1 MWPNKRRA
9 VKRFAAGLLSLRF
22 AAALTGAAPADP
34 LKIRQGYGSAPGSM
48 APIIFDQPKLLKHY
62 GQSYTVEFT
71 RFGGAAPQMTAFAG
85 GELDM
90 ANFAYANLGMA
101 VINAHLDDARI
112 VADGF
117 QDGVPGYYSVQFF
130 VTKDSPI
137 KGVDDLKGRII
148 ATNAIGGAADIAVRG
163 FMRQRHLE
171 EKTDYRLIEG
181 GFATLV
187 PMMFDHK
194 ADVIALV
201 PPFNYDP
208 RLKDGARMVFTQS
221 ELIGQSQMNFVIAHA
236 AFLAKN
242 RAALTDY
249 YEDYLRGLDWF
260 LDPKNR
266 SEAIDIVAQF
276 TKVPAQQYTGWLFDK
291 GDYYHDPNAQIN
303 LAVLKQN
310 LQLCYEL
317 GIISQPVDPAKY
329 LDESIVQDAR
339 KRLDAAGQR

>member
-1 MWPNKRRA
+1 MLKTPSGELLGGIA
-9 VKRFAAGLLSLRF
+9 VMKLAAIIV
-22 AAALTGAAPADP
+22 AAAVLASNAAADP
-34 LKIRQGYGSAPGSM
+34 LKIRQGYGSAPGAM
-48 APIIFDQPKLLKHY
+48 APVIFAQPSLLRHY

-85 GELDM
+85 NELDL
-90 ANFAYANLGMA
+90 ANFAYANIAMA
-101 VINAHLDDARI
+101 VINAGLDDARI
-112 VADGF
+112 VSDGF

-130 VTKDSPI
+130 VDKDSPI
-137 KGVDDLKGRII
+137 TGIDDLKGTVI

-208 RLKDGARMVFTQS
+208 RLKDRGRMVFTQRD
-221 ELIGQSQMNFVIAHA
+221 LIGQTQMNFVVAHA
-236 AFLAKN
+236 GYLAKN
-242 RAALTDY
+242 RAALVDY

-266 SEAIDIVAQF
+266 AAAIDIVARF
-276 TKVPAQQYTGWLFDK
+276 TKVPAEQYRGWLFDK
-291 GDYYHDPNAQIN
+291 GDYYHDPNGLIN
-303 LAVLKQN
+303 VGVLKRN
-310 LQLCYEL
+310 LQTVADL
-317 GIISQPVDPAKY
+317 GIVSRAIDPAQY
-329 LDESIVQDAR
+329 LDESIVIEAR
-339 KRLDAAGQR
+339 KRLQGN

>member
-1 MWPNKRRA
+1 MTRSFLPA
-9 VKRFAAGLLSLRF
+9 LALVL
-22 AAALTGAAPADP
+22 AAALTSAAAAEP
-34 LKIRQGYGSAPGSM
+34 LKIRQGYGSAPASM
-48 APIIFDQPKLLKHY
+48 APIIFEQTNLLKHY

-85 GELDM
+85 GELDL

-101 VINAHLDDARI
+101 VINARIDDARI
-112 VADGF
+112 VSDGF

-130 VTKDSPI
+130 VNKDSPI
-137 KGVDDLKGRII
+137 KGVDDLKGRVI

-171 EKTDYRLIEG
+171 EKTAYRLIEG

-187 PMMFDHK
+187 PMMFDRK

-221 ELIGQSQMNFVIAHA
+221 DLIGQTQMNFVVAHA
-236 AFLAKN
+236 AFLQKN

-266 SEAIDIVAQF
+266 TQAIDIVAKF
-276 TKVPAQQYTGWLFDK
+276 TKVPAGQYAGWLFDR
-291 GDYYHDPNAQIN
+291 GDYYHNPDALINAN
-303 LAVLKQN
+303 VLKAN

-317 GIISQPVDPAKY
+317 GIISKPVDPANY

-339 KRLDAAGQR
+339 KRLNAEGQR

>member
-1 MWPNKRRA
+1 VTRSFLPA
-9 VKRFAAGLLSLRF
+9 LALVL
-22 AAALTGAAPADP
+22 AAALPSAAAAEP
-34 LKIRQGYGSAPGSM
+34 LKIRQGYGSAPASM
-48 APIIFDQPKLLKHY
+48 APIIFEQTNLLKHY

-85 GELDM
+85 GELDL

-101 VINAHLDDARI
+101 VINARIDDARI
-112 VADGF
+112 VSDGF

-130 VTKDSPI
+130 VNKDSPI
-137 KGVDDLKGRII
+137 KRVDDLKGRVI

-171 EKTDYRLIEG
+171 EKTAYRLIEG

-187 PMMFDHK
+187 PMMFDRK

-221 ELIGQSQMNFVIAHA
+221 DLIGQTQMNFVVAHA
-236 AFLAKN
+236 AFLQKN

-266 SEAIDIVAQF
+266 TQAIDIVAKF
-276 TKVPAQQYTGWLFDK
+276 TKVPAGQYAGWLFDK
-291 GDYYHDPNAQIN
+291 GDYYHNPDALIN
-303 LAVLKQN
+303 VNVLKAN

-317 GIISQPVDPAKY
+317 GIISKPVDPANY

-339 KRLDAAGQR
+339 KRLNAEGQR

>member
-1 MWPNKRRA
+1 VTRSFLPA
-9 VKRFAAGLLSLRF
+9 LALVL
-22 AAALTGAAPADP
+22 AAALTSAAAAEP
-34 LKIRQGYGSAPGSM
+34 LKIRQGYGSAPASM
-48 APIIFDQPKLLKHY
+48 APIIFEQTNLLKHY

-85 GELDM
+85 GELDL

-101 VINAHLDDARI
+101 VINARIDDARI
-112 VADGF
+112 VSDGF

-130 VTKDSPI
+130 VNKDSPI
-137 KGVDDLKGRII
+137 KRVDDLKGRVI

-171 EKTDYRLIEG
+171 EKTAYRLIEG

-208 RLKDGARMVFTQS
+208 RLKDGRAVFTQRD
-221 ELIGQSQMNFVIAHA
+221 LIGQSQMNFVIAHA
-236 AFLAKN
+236 AFLQKN

-266 SEAIDIVAQF
+266 AQAIDIVAKF
-276 TKVPAQQYTGWLFDK
+276 TKVPAAQYAGWLFDK
-291 GDYYHDPNAQIN
+291 GDYYHNPDALIN
-303 LAVLKQN
+303 EKVLKAN

-317 GIISQPVDPAKY
+317 GILSKPVDPSNY

-339 KRLDAAGQR
+339 KRLNAEGQR

>member
-1 MWPNKRRA
+1 VR
-9 VKRFAAGLLSLRF
+9 RFAASLLSLALLAALAGT
-22 AAALTGAAPADP
+22 AAAEP

-48 APIIFDQPKLLKHY
+48 APIIFEQTQLLKHY
-62 GQSYTVEFT
+62 GQSYTVEFS

-85 GELDM
+85 GDLDL

-101 VINAHLDDARI
+101 VTNAHIDDARI

-137 KGVDDLKGRII
+137 QGIHDLKGRVI

-163 FMRQRHLE
+163 YMRQQKLE

-187 PMMFDHK
+187 PMMLDHK

-221 ELIGQSQMNFVIAHA
+221 DLIGQSQMNFVIAHA
-236 AFLAKN
+236 AFLEKN
-242 RAALTDY
+242 KAALTDY

-266 SEAIDIVAQF
+266 TEAIAIVAKF
-276 TKVPAQQYTGWLFDK
+276 TKVPAEQYAGWLFDK
-291 GDYYHDPNAQIN
+291 GDYYHDPDALIN
-303 LAVLKQN
+303 VDVLKAN
-310 LQLCYEL
+310 LDLCYQL
-317 GIISQPVDPAKY
+317 GLIAKPVDPAHY
-329 LDESIVQDAR
+329 LDETIVKAAR
-339 KRLDAAGQR
+339 ARLTAAGQR

>member
-1 MWPNKRRA
+1 MVRR
-9 VKRFAAGLLSLRF
+9 VLVSL
-22 AAALTGAAPADP
+22 ALVVAFIGPATAEP
-34 LKIRQGYGSAPGSM
+34 LKIRQGYGSAPASM
-48 APIIFDQPKLLKHY
+48 APIIFEQSNLLKHY

-71 RFGGAAPQMTAFAG
+71 RFAGAAPQMTAFAG
-85 GELDM
+85 GELDL

-101 VINAHLDDARI
+101 VITAHIADARI
-112 VADGF
+112 VSDGF

-137 KGVDDLKGRII
+137 KGVDDLKGRVI

-163 FMRQRHLE
+163 FMHQRHLE
-171 EKTDYRLIEG
+171 EKSDYRLIEG

-208 RLKDGARMVFTQS
+208 RLKDGRAVFTQRD
-221 ELIGQSQMNFVIAHA
+221 LIGQSQMNFVIAHT
-236 AFLAKN
+236 AFLQKN

-266 SEAIDIVAQF
+266 AQAIDIVAKF
-276 TKVPAQQYTGWLFDK
+276 TKVPAAQYAGWLFDK
-291 GDYYHDPNAQIN
+291 GDYYHNPDALIN
-303 LAVLKQN
+303 EKVLKAN

-317 GIISQPVDPAKY
+317 GILSKPVDPGNY

-339 KRLDAAGQR
+339 KRLNAEGQR

>member
-1 MWPNKRRA
+1 VTRSFLPA
-9 VKRFAAGLLSLRF
+9 LALVL
-22 AAALTGAAPADP
+22 AAALTSAAAAEP
-34 LKIRQGYGSAPGSM
+34 LKIRQGYGSAPASM
-48 APIIFDQPKLLKHY
+48 APIIFEQTNLLKHY

-85 GELDM
+85 GELDL

-101 VINAHLDDARI
+101 VINARIDDARI
-112 VADGF
+112 VSDGF
-117 QDGVPGYYSVQFF
+117 QDGVPGYYSVPFF
-130 VTKDSPI
+130 VNKDSPI
-137 KGVDDLKGRII
+137 KRVDDLKGRVI

-171 EKTDYRLIEG
+171 EKTAYRLIEG

-187 PMMFDHK
+187 PMMFDRK

-221 ELIGQSQMNFVIAHA
+221 DLIGQTQMNFVVAHA
-236 AFLAKN
+236 AFLQKN

-266 SEAIDIVAQF
+266 TQAIDIVAKF
-276 TKVPAQQYTGWLFDK
+276 TKVPAGQYAGWLFDK
-291 GDYYHDPNAQIN
+291 GDYYHNPDALIN
-303 LAVLKQN
+303 VNVLKAN

-317 GIISQPVDPAKY
+317 GIISKPVDPANY

-339 KRLDAAGQR
+339 KRLNAEGQR

>member
-1 MWPNKRRA
+1 MIRA
-9 VKRFAAGLLSLRF
+9 FVLTLALAATIAG
-22 AAALTGAAPADP
+22 AAAADP

-48 APIIFDQPKLLKHY
+48 APIIFEQTNLLRHY

-71 RFGGAAPQMTAFAG
+71 RFASAAPQMTAFAG
-85 GELDM
+85 GELDL

-101 VINAHLDDARI
+101 VINAKIDDARI
-112 VADGF
+112 VSDGF

-130 VTKDSPI
+130 ATNDSPV
-137 KGVDDLKGRII
+137 KGVDDLRGRVI

-163 FMRQRHLE
+163 FMRTRHLE

-208 RLKDGARMVFTQS
+208 RLKDGARVVFTQS
-221 ELIGQSQMNFVIAHA
+221 DLIGQSQMNFVVAHA
-236 AFLAKN
+236 AFLQKN

-249 YEDYLRGLDWF
+249 YEDYLHGLDWF

-266 SEAIDIVAQF
+266 AQAIDIVAKF
-276 TKVPAQQYTGWLFDK
+276 TKVPAEQYAGWLFDK
-291 GDYYHDPNAQIN
+291 GDYYHNPDALIDVG
-303 LAVLKQN
+303 VLKAN
-310 LQLCYEL
+310 LELCYEL
-317 GIISQPVDPAKY
+317 GILSKPIDPANY

-339 KRLDAAGQR
+339 KHLTAEGQH

>member
-1 MWPNKRRA
+1 MTRC
-9 VKRFAAGLLSLRF
+9 FLLTLAI
-22 AAALTGAAPADP
+22 AAALTSAAAAEP
-34 LKIRQGYGSAPGSM
+34 LKIRQGYGSVPGSM
-48 APIIFDQPKLLKHY
+48 APVIFEQSNLLKHY

-71 RFGGAAPQMTAFAG
+71 RFAGAAPQMTAFAG

-101 VINAHLDDARI
+101 VLNARIEDARI

-130 VTKDSPI
+130 ATNDSPV
-137 KGVDDLKGRII
+137 KGIDDLKGRVI

-208 RLKDGARMVFTQS
+208 RLKGNARVVFTQDD
-221 ELIGQSQMNFVIAHA
+221 LIGQSQMNFVVAHA
-236 AFLAKN
+236 GFLQKN

-266 SEAIDIVAQF
+266 AQAIDIVAKF
-276 TKVPAQQYTGWLFDK
+276 TKVPAEQYAGWLFDK
-291 GDYYHDPNAQIN
+291 GDYYHNPDALIN
-303 LAVLKQN
+303 VEVLKAN
-310 LQLCYEL
+310 LELCYEL
-317 GIISQPVDPAKY
+317 GILAKPIDPANY
-329 LDESIVQDAR
+329 LDESIVEDAR
-339 KRLDAAGQR
+339 KRLTAEGQH

>member
-1 MWPNKRRA
+1 VTRSFLPA
-9 VKRFAAGLLSLRF
+9 PALTT
-22 AAALTGAAPADP
+22 AAAAEP
-34 LKIRQGYGSAPGSM
+34 LKIRQGYGSAPASM
-48 APIIFDQPKLLKHY
+48 APIIFEQTNLLKHY

-85 GELDM
+85 GELDL

-101 VINAHLDDARI
+101 VINARIDDARI
-112 VADGF
+112 VSDGF

-130 VTKDSPI
+130 VNKDSPI
-137 KGVDDLKGRII
+137 KRVDDLKGRVI

-171 EKTDYRLIEG
+171 EKTAYRLIEG

-187 PMMFDHK
+187 PMMFDRK

-221 ELIGQSQMNFVIAHA
+221 DLIGQTQMNFVVAHA
-236 AFLAKN
+236 AFLQKN

-266 SEAIDIVAQF
+266 TQAIDIVAKF
-276 TKVPAQQYTGWLFDK
+276 TKVPAGQYAGWLFDK
-291 GDYYHDPNAQIN
+291 GDYYHNPDALIN
-303 LAVLKQN
+303 VNVLKAN

-317 GIISQPVDPAKY
+317 GIISKPVDPANY

-339 KRLDAAGQR
+339 KRLNAEGQR

>member
-1 MWPNKRRA
+1 VMRA
-9 VKRFAAGLLSLRF
+9 AVALLAPLL
-22 AAALTGAAPADP
+22 AAALAGAAMAEP
-34 LKIRQGYGSAPGSM
+34 LKIRQGYGSAPGAM
-48 APIIFDQPKLLKHY
+48 APIIFEQSNLLKHY

-85 GELDM
+85 NELDM

-101 VINAHLDDARI
+101 VLNAKIEDARI

-130 VTKDSPI
+130 VNNDSPI
-137 KGVDDLKGRII
+137 KGVDDLKGRVI

-181 GFATLV
+181 GFATLI

-208 RLKDGARMVFTQS
+208 RLKEQGRLVFTQHD
-221 ELIGQSQMNFVIAHA
+221 LIGQSQMNFVVAHDG
-236 AFLAKN
+236 FLQKN

-266 SEAIDIVAQF
+266 TQAIDIVAKF
-276 TKVPAQQYTGWLFDK
+276 TKIPAAQYAGWLFDK
-291 GDYYHDPNAQIN
+291 GDYYHDPNALIDV
-303 LAVLKQN
+303 AVLKQN
-310 LQLCYEL
+310 LRLCYEL
-317 GIISQPVDPAKY
+317 GIIAQPVDPAKY

-339 KRLDAAGQR
+339 KRLNAERQHQ

>member
-1 MWPNKRRA
+1 VTRSFLPA
-9 VKRFAAGLLSLRF
+9 LALVL
-22 AAALTGAAPADP
+22 AAALTSAAAAEP
-34 LKIRQGYGSAPGSM
+34 LKIRQGYGSAPASM
-48 APIIFDQPKLLKHY
+48 APIIFEQTNLLKHY

-85 GELDM
+85 GELDL

-101 VINAHLDDARI
+101 VINARIDDARI
-112 VADGF
+112 VSDGF

-130 VTKDSPI
+130 VNKDSPI
-137 KGVDDLKGRII
+137 KRVDDLKGRVI

-171 EKTDYRLIEG
+171 EKTAYRLIEG

-187 PMMFDHK
+187 PMMFDRK

-221 ELIGQSQMNFVIAHA
+221 DLIGQTQMNFVVAHA
-236 AFLAKN
+236 AFLQKN

-266 SEAIDIVAQF
+266 TQAIDIVAKF
-276 TKVPAQQYTGWLFDK
+276 TKVPAGQYAGWLFDK
-291 GDYYHDPNAQIN
+291 GDYYHNPDALIN
-303 LAVLKQN
+303 VNVLKAN

-317 GIISQPVDPAKY
+317 GIISKPVDPANY

-339 KRLDAAGQR
+339 KRLNAEGQR

>member
-1 MWPNKRRA
+1 MKRVRA
-9 VKRFAAGLLSLRF
+9 AILSLAF
-22 AAALTGAAPADP
+22 AAALTGAAAAEP
-34 LKIRQGYGSAPGSM
+34 LNIRQGYGSAPGAM
-48 APIIFDQPKLLKHY
+48 APIIFEQANLLKHY
-62 GQSYTVEFT
+62 GQSYTVTFT

-112 VADGF
+112 IADGF

-130 VTKDSPI
+130 VNNDSPI
-137 KGVDDLKGRII
+137 NGVDDLKGRVI

-171 EKTDYRLIEG
+171 EKADYRLIEG
-181 GFATLV
+181 GFSTLV
-187 PMMFDHK
+187 SMMLDHK

-208 RLKDGARMVFTQS
+208 RLKDQARMVFTQS
-221 ELIGQSQMNFVIAHA
+221 DLIGQSQMNFVVAHA

-266 SEAIDIVAQF
+266 SAAIDIVAKF
-276 TKVPAQQYTGWLFDK
+276 TKVPATQYAGWLFDK
-291 GDYYHDPNAQIN
+291 GDYYHDPNGLIN
-303 LAVLKQN
+303 IAVLKAN

-317 GIISQPVDPAKY
+317 GIVSQSVDPAKY
-329 LDESIVQDAR
+329 LDESIVKDAR
-339 KRLDAAGQR
+339 KRLDAEGQR

>member
-1 MWPNKRRA
+1 
-9 VKRFAAGLLSLRF
+9 
-22 AAALTGAAPADP
+22 
-34 LKIRQGYGSAPGSM
+34 
-48 APIIFDQPKLLKHY
+48 
-62 GQSYTVEFT
+62 
-71 RFGGAAPQMTAFAG
+71 MTAFAG
-85 GELDM
+85 GELDL

-101 VINAHLDDARI
+101 VINAHIEDARI
-112 VADGF
+112 VSDGF

-137 KGVDDLKGRII
+137 KGVDDLKGRVI

-163 FMRQRHLE
+163 FMHQRHLE
-171 EKTDYRLIEG
+171 EKSDYRLIEG

-208 RLKDGARMVFTQS
+208 RLKDGRAVFTQR

-236 AFLAKN
+236 AFLQKN

-266 SEAIDIVAQF
+266 AQAIDIVAKF
-276 TKVPAQQYTGWLFDK
+276 TKVPAAQYAGWLFDK
-291 GDYYHDPNAQIN
+291 GDYYHNPDALIN
-303 LAVLKQN
+303 EKVLKAN

-317 GIISQPVDPAKY
+317 GILSKPVDPSNY

-339 KRLDAAGQR
+339 KRLNAEGQR

>member
-1 MWPNKRRA
+1 MVRRVLVSLA
-9 VKRFAAGLLSLRF
+9 LVAAFIG
-22 AAALTGAAPADP
+22 PATAEP
-34 LKIRQGYGSAPGSM
+34 LKIRQGYGSAPASM
-48 APIIFDQPKLLKHY
+48 APIIFEQSNLLKHY

-71 RFGGAAPQMTAFAG
+71 RFAGAAPQMTAFAG
-85 GELDM
+85 GELDL

-101 VINAHLDDARI
+101 VITAHIADARI
-112 VADGF
+112 VSDGF

-137 KGVDDLKGRII
+137 KGVDDLKGRVI

-163 FMRQRHLE
+163 FMHQRHLE
-171 EKTDYRLIEG
+171 EKSDYRLIEG

-208 RLKDGARMVFTQS
+208 RLKDGRAVFTQR

-236 AFLAKN
+236 AFLQKN

-266 SEAIDIVAQF
+266 AQAIDIVAKF
-276 TKVPAQQYTGWLFDK
+276 TKVPAAQYAGWLFDK
-291 GDYYHDPNAQIN
+291 GDYYHNPDALIN
-303 LAVLKQN
+303 EKVLKAN

-317 GIISQPVDPAKY
+317 GILSKPVDPSNY

-339 KRLDAAGQR
+339 KRLNAEGQR

>member
-1 MWPNKRRA
+1 MVRRVLVSLA
-9 VKRFAAGLLSLRF
+9 LVAAF
-22 AAALTGAAPADP
+22 IVPATAEP
-34 LKIRQGYGSAPGSM
+34 LKIRQGYGSAPASM
-48 APIIFDQPKLLKHY
+48 APIIFEQSNLLKHY

-71 RFGGAAPQMTAFAG
+71 RFAGAAPQMTAFAG
-85 GELDM
+85 GELDL

-101 VINAHLDDARI
+101 VINAHIEDARI
-112 VADGF
+112 VSDGF

-137 KGVDDLKGRII
+137 KGVDDLKGRVI

-163 FMRQRHLE
+163 FMHQRHLE
-171 EKTDYRLIEG
+171 EKSDYRLIEG

-208 RLKDGARMVFTQS
+208 RLKDGRAVFTQRD
-221 ELIGQSQMNFVIAHA
+221 LIGQSQMNFVIAHA
-236 AFLAKN
+236 AFLQKN

-266 SEAIDIVAQF
+266 AQAIDIVAKF
-276 TKVPAQQYTGWLFDK
+276 TKVPAAQYAGWLFDK
-291 GDYYHDPNAQIN
+291 GDYYHNPDALIN
-303 LAVLKQN
+303 EKVLKAN

-317 GIISQPVDPAKY
+317 GILSKPVDPSNY

-339 KRLDAAGQR
+339 KRLNAEGQR

>member
-1 MWPNKRRA
+1 MTRL
-9 VKRFAAGLLSLRF
+9 FLLALAF
-22 AAALTGAAPADP
+22 AAALANPAAAEP

-48 APIIFDQPKLLKHY
+48 APIIFEQANLLKHY
-62 GQSYTVEFT
+62 GQSYTAEFT

-85 GELDM
+85 GELDL

-101 VINAHLDDARI
+101 VINARIEDARI

-130 VTKDSPI
+130 ATKDSPV
-137 KGVDDLKGRII
+137 KGVDDLKGRVI

-208 RLKDGARMVFTQS
+208 RLKDNARVVFTQS
-221 ELIGQSQMNFVIAHA
+221 DLIGQTQMNFVVAHA
-236 AFLAKN
+236 VFLQKN

-266 SEAIDIVAQF
+266 AQAIDIVAKF
-276 TKVPAQQYTGWLFDK
+276 TKVPAEQYAGWLFDK
-291 GDYYHDPNAQIN
+291 GDYYHSPDALINAD
-303 LAVLKQN
+303 VLKAN

-317 GIISQPVDPAKY
+317 GILSKPIDPAKY

-339 KRLDAAGQR
+339 KRLTAEGQH